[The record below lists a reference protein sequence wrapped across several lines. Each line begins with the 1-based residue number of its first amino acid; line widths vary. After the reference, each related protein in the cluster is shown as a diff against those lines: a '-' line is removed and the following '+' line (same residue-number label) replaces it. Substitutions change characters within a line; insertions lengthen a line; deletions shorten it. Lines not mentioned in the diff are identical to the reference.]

1 MDAKATKS
9 VAWSMFLPYPML
21 WLRGLVLVYC
31 LGYLID
37 INYRR
42 YFLAIL
48 AILVASWVA
57 VLFLFTFF
65 NYLIAIAIEFTIAHL
80 PDRVI
85 GYKQI
90 YKWLAARRS
99 ARNWSHWREGLNA
112 SSVTFVEFAVSLS
125 VSLFLLPAPYGSAT
139 LDYYLLRRSL
149 FLLRL
154 SIMATIFFIVA
165 AYLYQYDCW
174 ARQAAKS
181 TKSTKV
187 RSPQPR
193 KPQPPVD
200 PIEQ

>member
-1 MDAKATKS
+1 MDAKPTNS
-9 VAWSMFLPYPML
+9 FAWSIFLPYPMS

-37 INYRR
+37 INYPR

-65 NYLIAIAIEFTIAHL
+65 NYLIGIAIEFTIAHL

-85 GYKQI
+85 GYQQT

-99 ARNWSHWREGLNA
+99 AGNWSHWREGLKA
-112 SSVTFVEFAVSLS
+112 LSVIFVAFAVSLR
-125 VSLFLLPAPYGSAT
+125 VSLFLLPAPYGSVS
-139 LDYYLLRRSL
+139 LDYYLLRRII
-149 FLLRL
+149 FWFRL
-154 SIMATIFFIVA
+154 SIMPTIFFIVA

-181 TKSTKV
+181 TKPTKV

-200 PIEQ
+200 PIDQ

>member
-1 MDAKATKS
+1 
-9 VAWSMFLPYPML
+9 MFQPYAMS
-21 WLRGLVLVYC
+21 WLRGLVLVYR

-37 INYRR
+37 INYPR

-65 NYLIAIAIEFTIAHL
+65 SYMIAIEFTIAHL

-99 ARNWSHWREGLNA
+99 AENWSHWREGLNA
-112 SSVTFVEFAVSLS
+112 SIVTFVGFAVSLS

-139 LDYYLLRRSL
+139 LDYYLLKRS
-149 FLLRL
+149 
-154 SIMATIFFIVA
+154 IF
-165 AYLYQYDCW
+165 
-174 ARQAAKS
+174 
-181 TKSTKV
+181 
-187 RSPQPR
+187 
-193 KPQPPVD
+193 
-200 PIEQ
+200 